1 MTKTPR
7 AGPTRKGKPAK
18 PDPGPAPLSSDL
30 VRDELLATLVGL
42 QEDLLAAELRAA
54 EAHAEIEELRRAV
67 AAIERLAAGHLGSA
81 AR

>member
-1 MTKTPR
+1 MPKP
-7 AGPTRKGKPAK
+7 PRKGKRESPRS
-18 PDPGPAPLSSDL
+18 PTRVPAPLPSDL

-67 AAIERLAAGHLGSA
+67 AAIEQLTAGHPGSV